1 MGSPAPL
8 VDRLYVLVSSLPRFH
23 YHTVVAKLPEN
34 GLYVFFEKG
43 EISRIGD
50 NALDRIVRVGT
61 HRENLRF
68 RDRIRQHY
76 GNSRSLG
83 GNKNGSIFRKHLGGA
98 LLRRSDTNDPR
109 LREWLTQNGSS
120 FPEIEE
126 LISNTLRDKF
136 SFSCFDVDQM
146 EERLELERGIIA
158 LLAQHPLSPPS
169 PDWLGKYA
177 VNEKIRRSGLW
188 NTQHIEA
195 KCLGFEQFYRLEELV
210 AITLKGA

>member
-1 MGSPAPL
+1 MRSSPDL
-8 VDRLYVLVSSLPRFH
+8 VNRLYGCIYPLPRFNH
-23 YHTVVAKLPEN
+23 KTEGRLLLEN
-34 GLYVFFEKG
+34 GLYVFFESG
-43 EISRIGD
+43 ETVDWRD
-50 NALDRIVRVGT
+50 ELHDRIVRVGT
-61 HRENLRF
+61 HRENFRF

-120 FPEIEE
+120 FPEIEAMV
-126 LISNTLRDKF
+126 SNTLRDKF

-177 VNEKIRRSGLW
+177 ANEKIRRSGLW

-195 KCLGFEQFYRLEELV
+195 KCLSFEQFHRVEELV